1 MVASN
6 SSYTEISA
14 CIVVR
19 VPRGRDQMVV
29 GFIATCSARAYHHQ
43 IYEFE
48 SRSWR
53 GVLDAI
59 LCESLS
65 MTCDISVVFAGYSG
79 FIHQ

>member
-29 GFIATCSARAYHHQ
+29 GFIATCSTKFMSSNPVHG
-43 IYEFE
+43 E
-48 SRSWR
+48 
-53 GVLDAI
+53 V
-59 LCESLS
+59 S
-65 MTCDISVVFAGYSG
+65 MTCGISVVFAGYSG